1 MSERGGRGGSSRGG
15 PRGGGG
21 GRGNHSNARGGSRG
35 GGGGGAGG
43 RGGGASGGGQQQE
56 RKKEVILDLAK
67 FVDKK
72 IRVKFQGGRE
82 VQGVLKGYDQ
92 LMNLVMDEVTEYL
105 PSDGSGSEQKTR
117 QLGLAVLRGTAVTII
132 NPADGFEQI
141 ANPFVSAE

>member
-1 MSERGGRGGSSRGG
+1 
-15 PRGGGG
+15 
-21 GRGNHSNARGGSRG
+21 
-35 GGGGGAGG
+35 
-43 RGGGASGGGQQQE
+43 
-56 RKKEVILDLAK
+56 
-67 FVDKK
+67 
-72 IRVKFQGGRE
+72 

-141 ANPFVSAE
+141 AK